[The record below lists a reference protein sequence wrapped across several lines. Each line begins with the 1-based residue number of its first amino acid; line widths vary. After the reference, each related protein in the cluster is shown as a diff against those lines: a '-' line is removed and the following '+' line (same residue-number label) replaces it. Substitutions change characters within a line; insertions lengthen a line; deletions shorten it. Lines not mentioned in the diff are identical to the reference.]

1 MLGCTCTHAPRESR
15 AHVHGDDDEQRL
27 GPGEGGKQTA
37 ESGGGGEESVPN
49 AARDALA
56 VLVQLLHASMVL
68 LNVQSLR
75 RIYI

>member
-1 MLGCTCTHAPRESR
+1 MSL
-15 AHVHGDDDEQRL
+15 GDDDEQRL

-37 ESGGGGEESVPN
+37 ESGGGGEESVPD